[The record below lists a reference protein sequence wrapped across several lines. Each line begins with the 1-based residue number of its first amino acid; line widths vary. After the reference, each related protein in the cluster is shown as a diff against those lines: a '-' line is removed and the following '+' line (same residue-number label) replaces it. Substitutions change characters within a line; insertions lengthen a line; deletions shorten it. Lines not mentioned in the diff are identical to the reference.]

1 MSYLYDYKF
10 SNYLWIATSV
20 VNNNNQILPSL
31 TKADK
36 QELEGVVQVLAN
48 VTKLPVEVV
57 KPHFDALLSQL
68 MKSKQEQPFYKTA
81 TALEWITAFREW
93 AESHKRDTPL
103 LSEYALSRAGI
114 YDDDKEK
121 DI

>member
-1 MSYLYDYKF
+1 MG
-10 SNYLWIATSV
+10 
-20 VNNNNQILPSL
+20 NNNNQILPLL
-31 TKADK
+31 TEADRE
-36 QELEGVVQVLAN
+36 ELEGVVQVLAN

-57 KPHFDALLSQL
+57 KPHFDVLLEQL
-68 MKSKQEQPFYKTA
+68 IKTKQDQPFYKTA

-93 AESHKRDTPL
+93 AESHRRDTPL

-114 YDDDKEK
+114 YDDDENE

>member
-1 MSYLYDYKF
+1 MG
-10 SNYLWIATSV
+10 
-20 VNNNNQILPSL
+20 NNNNQILPL
-31 TKADK
+31 LREVERV
-36 QELEGVVQVLAN
+36 ELEGVVQVLAN
-48 VTKLPVEVV
+48 LTKLPVEVV
-57 KPHFDALLSQL
+57 KPHFDALLEQL

-93 AESHKRDTPL
+93 AQSHRRDTPL

-114 YDDDKEK
+114 YDDEESF

>member
-1 MSYLYDYKF
+1 MEAQSLG
-10 SNYLWIATSV
+10 
-20 VNNNNQILPSL
+20 NNNNQILAL
-31 TKADK
+31 LREVDRE
-36 QELEGVVQVLAN
+36 ELEGVVQVLAN

-57 KPHFDALLSQL
+57 KPHFDALLEQL

-81 TALEWITAFREW
+81 TEREWITAFREW
-93 AESHKRDTPL
+93 AESHRRDTPL

-114 YDDDKEK
+114 YDDDEDE

>member
-1 MSYLYDYKF
+1 MEVH
-10 SNYLWIATSV
+10 SV
-20 VNNNNQILPSL
+20 GNNNNQILPL
-31 TKADK
+31 LPEADK
-36 QELEGVVQVLAN
+36 EELEGVVQVLVN

-68 MKSKQEQPFYKTA
+68 MKSKLEQPFYKTA
-81 TALEWITAFREW
+81 TAFEWITAFREW
-93 AESHKRDTPL
+93 AEGHRRDTPL

-114 YDDDKEK
+114 YDDDDE

>member
-1 MSYLYDYKF
+1 MG
-10 SNYLWIATSV
+10 
-20 VNNNNQILPSL
+20 NNNNQILPFL
-31 TKADK
+31 PEADREK
-36 QELEGVVQVLAN
+36 LEGVVQVLAN
-48 VTKLPVEVV
+48 LTKLPVEVV
-57 KPHFDALLSQL
+57 ELYFNALLSQL

-93 AESHKRDTPL
+93 AESHRRDTPL

-114 YDDDKEK
+114 YDDEESF

>member
-1 MSYLYDYKF
+1 MG
-10 SNYLWIATSV
+10 NN
-20 VNNNNQILPSL
+20 NNNNQILPLL
-31 TKADK
+31 TEADR

-57 KPHFDALLSQL
+57 KPHFDALLKQL
-68 MKSKQEQPFYKTA
+68 MKSKQDQPFYKTA

-93 AESHKRDTPL
+93 AQSHRRDTPL

-114 YDDDKEK
+114 YDDDENE

>member
-1 MSYLYDYKF
+1 METNS
-10 SNYLWIATSV
+10 A
-20 VNNNNQILPSL
+20 VNNNNQILPL
-31 TKADK
+31 PPDVDRE
-36 QELEGVVQVLAN
+36 ELEGVVQVLAN

-57 KPHFDALLSQL
+57 KPHLDALLEQL

-93 AESHKRDTPL
+93 AESHRRDTPL
-103 LSEYALSRAGI
+103 LSEYALTRAGI
-114 YDDDKEK
+114 YDDEESE

>member
-10 SNYLWIATSV
+10 NNYLWRATSV

-36 QELEGVVQVLAN
+36 EELEGVVQVLAN

-57 KPHFDALLSQL
+57 KPHFDALLWQL

-93 AESHKRDTPL
+93 AESHRRDTPL

-114 YDDDKEK
+114 YDDDEDE

>member
-1 MSYLYDYKF
+1 MG
-10 SNYLWIATSV
+10 
-20 VNNNNQILPSL
+20 NNNSQILPSL
-31 TKADK
+31 PEPDREK
-36 QELEGVVQVLAN
+36 LEGVVQVLAN

-57 KPHFDALLSQL
+57 KLHLSALLEQL

-93 AESHKRDTPL
+93 AESHRRDTPL

-114 YDDDKEK
+114 YDDDE
-121 DI
+121 DENI

>member
-1 MSYLYDYKF
+1 MEAHSLG
-10 SNYLWIATSV
+10 
-20 VNNNNQILPSL
+20 NNNNQILPL
-31 TKADK
+31 LREVDTE
-36 QELEGVVQVLAN
+36 ELEGVVQVLAN

-57 KPHFDALLSQL
+57 KPHFDALLEQL

-93 AESHKRDTPL
+93 AESHRRDTPL

-114 YDDDKEK
+114 YDDEESE

>member
-1 MSYLYDYKF
+1 MG
-10 SNYLWIATSV
+10 
-20 VNNNNQILPSL
+20 NNNNQILPLL
-31 TKADK
+31 TEADR

-57 KPHFDALLSQL
+57 KPHFDALLKQL
-68 MKSKQEQPFYKTA
+68 MKSKQDQPFYKTA
-81 TALEWITAFREW
+81 TALEWITAFQEW
-93 AESHKRDTPL
+93 AESHRRDTPL

-114 YDDDKEK
+114 YDDDENE